1 LVLNEAVETH
11 VRGFFEKRGRE
22 FTELNRQQAFV
33 PRNSEVVFNQNG
45 TAPGMWF
52 SKTGKVFISMPGVP
66 FEMKA
71 MMTETVLP
79 RLVKEFQPPI
89 IFHKIIQTVGIG
101 ESFLAEKISVWENN
115 LPEHIKL
122 AYLPSAAMVK
132 LRLTGFGNDRSKL
145 EKEVL
150 SQLYAVLPVIEK
162 YVFGYDDDTLEDT
175 IGKYLIKDE
184 KTIATAESCTGGT
197 VASTITSVPGSSG
210 YFIGSV
216 VAYSNDVKINEL
228 GVKSETIETYGAV
241 SEQTAKEMAEGIRK
255 KLNTS
260 IGISTTGIAGP
271 DGGTEEK
278 PVGTVWIAYSD
289 EKKTVA
295 KKLQLGK
302 LRDVNIR
309 ISVVS
314 SLNMVR
320 EILKYE

>member
-1 LVLNEAVETH
+1 
-11 VRGFFEKRGRE
+11 
-22 FTELNRQQAFV
+22 
-33 PRNSEVVFNQNG
+33 
-45 TAPGMWF
+45 
-52 SKTGKVFISMPGVP
+52 
-66 FEMKA
+66 
-71 MMTETVLP
+71 
-79 RLVKEFQPPI
+79 
-89 IFHKIIQTVGIG
+89 
-101 ESFLAEKISVWENN
+101 
-115 LPEHIKL
+115 
-122 AYLPSAAMVK
+122 MVK